1 MKLNLLTEKLLDDLN
16 QIKRGDAKII
26 TQANRSIILCRKL
39 LAIFKKE
46 IVSNDFNSIEDE
58 IDFFKNTKQVP
69 LTQLIYFSE
78 IRLFEMHFPKAN
90 IEIQRKFIKK
100 KLNELNTFFL
110 YNIDFG
116 QYIESGYTHF
126 DKQYFTRE
134 FLDNF
139 PITSSKF
146 YFQDPEF
153 STPKDM
159 LLGEFKAYGQFILY
173 LQNRLIGK
181 ATSRKENNLDPNN
194 HISLQWTSSK
204 VALTE
209 LIYALHHNRVINN
222 GNTDIKE
229 IALALQQL
237 LNFDLGEFYKTFAE
251 IKSRK
256 LSRTKFLDE
265 LAAGLQAQMDSSDE

>member
-1 MKLNLLTEKLLDDLN
+1 MKLNLLTEKLLDELN

-26 TQANRSIILCRKL
+26 TQVNSSIILCRKL
-39 LAIFKKE
+39 LVIFRQK
-46 IVSNDFNSIEDE
+46 VFSNDFNSLEDE
-58 IDFFKNTKQVP
+58 IDFFKHTKQVP

-78 IRLFEMHFPKAN
+78 IRLFEMQFPKAN
-90 IEIQRKFIKK
+90 LEAQRKFINK
-100 KLNELNTFFL
+100 KLNELNNFFL

-159 LLGEFKAYGQFILY
+159 LLGEFKAYGRFILY
-173 LQNRLIGK
+173 LQNRLIDM
-181 ATSRKENNLDPNN
+181 ATSPKEKNLELNN

-237 LNFDLGEFYKTFAE
+237 FNFDLGEFYKTFAE
-251 IKSRK
+251 IKARK

>member
-1 MKLNLLTEKLLDDLN
+1 MKLNLLTEKLLDELN
-16 QIKRGDAKII
+16 QIKRGDARI
-26 TQANRSIILCRKL
+26 TTQVNHAIILCRKL
-39 LAIFKKE
+39 LAIFRKE
-46 IVSNDFNSIEDE
+46 IASNDFNSIEDE
-58 IDFFKNTKQVP
+58 IDFFKHTKQVP

-90 IEIQRKFIKK
+90 IEIQQKFIRK
-100 KLNELNTFFL
+100 KLNELNNFFL

-116 QYIESGYTHF
+116 QYIESGCTHF

-134 FLDNF
+134 FLDNL

-173 LQNRLIGK
+173 LQNRLIDK
-181 ATSRKENNLDPNN
+181 ATSPKVKNLDPAN

-256 LSRTKFLDE
+256 LSRTKFLDD

>member
-1 MKLNLLTEKLLDDLN
+1 MKLNLLTEKLLDELN
-16 QIKRGDAKII
+16 QIKRGDARI
-26 TQANRSIILCRKL
+26 TTQVNHAIILCRKL
-39 LAIFKKE
+39 LAIFRKE
-46 IVSNDFNSIEDE
+46 IASNDFNSIEDE
-58 IDFFKNTKQVP
+58 IDFFKHTKQVP

-90 IEIQRKFIKK
+90 IEIQQKFIRK
-100 KLNELNTFFL
+100 KLNELNNFFL

-126 DKQYFTRE
+126 DKQYFTRK

-173 LQNRLIGK
+173 LQNRLRGK
-181 ATSRKENNLDPNN
+181 ETSTKETNLDPNN

-251 IKSRK
+251 IKARK